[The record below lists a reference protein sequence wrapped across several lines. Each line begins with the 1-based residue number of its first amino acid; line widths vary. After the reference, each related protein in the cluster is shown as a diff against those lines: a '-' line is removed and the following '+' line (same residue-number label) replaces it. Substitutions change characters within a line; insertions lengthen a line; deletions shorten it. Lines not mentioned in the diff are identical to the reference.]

1 MATTTHPFAVEEP
14 GNVPLPSAPLVRTI
28 AQVKFPHLT
37 RFAAN
42 EDTVASSIAADLGER
57 YPLMEVGHE
66 IAVTI
71 TSEGVSENRSTTRIW
86 RLASSDRAWRI
97 SFSGNFVSIDTT
109 SYVRRR
115 DFAQR
120 LADAWDALNRQ
131 VPVPYI
137 ERLGVRYINQVS
149 DPALLNR
156 LPELL
161 RPEILGIS
169 MAQDPNMA
177 RLASGLNEA
186 RYRFPDD
193 GSFQARWGLLPA
205 GASIDDANPPYDY
218 PTWVLDMDSF
228 HEFAPGSQDGGN
240 LFEDVRA
247 LALRGYQFFRWAVTD
262 KFLTA
267 FGGQR

>member
-1 MATTTHPFAVEEP
+1 MATTTHPFAVEQP
-14 GNVPLPSAPLVRTI
+14 GNIPLPSAPLVRTI

-37 RFAAN
+37 QFSIN
-42 EDTVASSIAADLGER
+42 EDAVASGVAAVLAED

-66 IAVTI
+66 VSVTI
-71 TSEGVSENRSTTRIW
+71 TAEGVSENRSATRIW
-86 RLASSDRAWRI
+86 RLASGDRAWQV
-97 SFSGNFVSIDTT
+97 SFSGTFLSIDTT
-109 SYVRRR
+109 NYVRRR

-120 LADAWDALNRQ
+120 LADAWAALNRQ

-137 ERLGVRYINQVS
+137 ERLGVRYINQLTA
-149 DPALLNR
+149 PEHLNR
-156 LPELL
+156 LPEFL
-161 RPEILGIS
+161 RPEVLGIS
-169 MAQDPNMA
+169 MAQEPNDA
-177 RLASGLNEA
+177 VLASALNEA

-205 GASIDDANPPYDY
+205 GTNIDSACPPYEY

-228 HEFAPGSQDGGN
+228 REFAPGSQKGGN

-262 KFLTA
+262 DFLTA
-267 FGGQR
+267 FGGQQ